1 MFGMSKKPRVVI
13 IGGGF
18 AGLNA
23 AQQLKASR
31 YDVTVIDPS
40 PHIEWLPN
48 IHEIIS
54 GVKKG
59 DELRMSRSILV
70 RRLGHSFVQQR
81 AQGLTSQFVDL
92 DNGQRIPFDVC
103 IVATGS
109 VNNTFGVAG
118 ADQHALPMKSVE
130 QCQVIARRLHRA
142 SLSHRTC
149 RVTVVGGGVE
159 GVEAFG
165 EILRAYRHRP
175 QFEFT
180 VVDSAS
186 RLLSHCPGNLDGA
199 IRSHTDR
206 LRVEYGLGKKVEEV
220 DAEGICFTDGSA
232 LESDITLWSG
242 GAAPNPF
249 LAQAH
254 LTDGPGQWADV
265 NGTFQSRQRENV
277 FIIGDA
283 AQPHGMELS
292 KQAFHAIDMGKA
304 AAQNVERL
312 LAGKVLRD
320 FTPSSKPQ
328 VVTFGDLDTFMVF
341 KDFALS
347 SGVLGA
353 AKEAIYTLGLWQLAP
368 PKNGKD
374 LLHSLDLLQKSV
386 RRVYLP
392 TVNPFAL
399 LDKLPKSKVLS

>member
-13 IGGGF
+13 VGGGF

-31 YDVTVIDPS
+31 YDVTVVDPS
-40 PHIEWLPN
+40 PHIEWQPN

-54 GVKKG
+54 GAKKG
-59 DELRMSRSILV
+59 DELRLNRAILV
-70 RRLGHSFVQQR
+70 RRLGHNFVMQQ
-81 AQGLTSQFVDL
+81 AQSLTSQFVDL
-92 DNGQRIPFDVC
+92 ANGQRIPFDVC
-103 IVATGS
+103 IVATGN
-109 VNNTFGVAG
+109 VNSTLGIAG
-118 ADQHALPMKSVE
+118 ADQHVLPTKTVE
-130 QCQVIARRLHRA
+130 QCQMVARRLHRA

-149 RVTVVGGGVE
+149 RVTVVGGDVD

-165 EILRAYRHRP
+165 EVLRAYRYRP

-180 VVDSAS
+180 VVDSAG
-186 RLLSHCPGNLDGA
+186 RLLSNCPGNLDGA
-199 IRSHTDR
+199 IRDHTQG
-206 LRVEYGLGKKVEEV
+206 LRVEYELGKQVEEV
-220 DAEGICFTDGSA
+220 DGEGICFTDGSA
-232 LESDITLWSG
+232 LQSDITLWSG
-242 GAAPNPF
+242 AAAPNPF

-254 LTDGPGQWADV
+254 LVDAPGQWAAV
-265 NGTFQSRQRENV
+265 NSTFQSQQRENV

-283 AQPHGMELS
+283 ARPLGSGASQQF
-292 KQAFHAIDMGKA
+292 QAVDMGKA

-312 LAGKVLRD
+312 LAGKSLRD
-320 FTPSSKPQ
+320 FSPSSKPQ

-347 SGVLGA
+347 SGVLGV
-353 AKEAIYTLGLWQLAP
+353 AKEAIYTLGLWQMAP

-374 LLHSLDLLQKSV
+374 LLHTLDLLQKSV

-392 TVNPFAL
+392 TANPFAL
-399 LDKLPKSKVLS
+399 WNKLPKSRLLS